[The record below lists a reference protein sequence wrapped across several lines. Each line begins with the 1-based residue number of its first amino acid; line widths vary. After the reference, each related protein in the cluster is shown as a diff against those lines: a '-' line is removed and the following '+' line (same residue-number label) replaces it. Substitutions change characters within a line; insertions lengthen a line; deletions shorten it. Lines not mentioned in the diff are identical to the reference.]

1 MNYIPTRIFLIISF
15 LIAGSISLP
24 AQKMTKKE
32 QKLLKE
38 EQTLRQAE
46 DFFVEGNKDF
56 ILGRFDKATD
66 YLIRACKLMPDNAAF
81 NYKLADCYAQQNNN
95 EKAIFYAQKAHSIDS
110 KNRFYGILLA
120 QLYER
125 TKKYKEAIKVYE
137 KIVENHDGSDELL
150 LNIANLQVF
159 TNDFSDALKTY
170 NKLEELYGL
179 NEEIIR
185 QKQLLYLKQN
195 KLDEAILEWK
205 KLIASNPEDQN
216 LVIDLANLLFV
227 NNRNAEAKK
236 LLEETMVK
244 NPDSPYAS
252 LMLSEIYKKEG
263 KKQEAKLELQKA
275 FTSPNLNIDAKIGV
289 LISMIRQIQTDS
301 TIKNELIDLG
311 NTLVK
316 VHPNEAKAFAMNG
329 DILAIQEKKE
339 SALSNY
345 VQSISLDNSH
355 YKIWQQII
363 FLASE
368 LNQNDSVIKY
378 SEKAIEVFPTQPL
391 FYYYAGSAFHYK
403 KNYVKAIEQF
413 TTGKKMTINNNDLVV
428 QFLSQLGDSY
438 NEIKN
443 HTKSDSSYDEALLL
457 DPENVHVLNNYSY
470 YLSLRKE
477 KLDKA
482 KKMCEKMLLKSPNEA
497 AYLDTYGW
505 VLYQLKDYE
514 NARKYIEKALLR
526 TNDATIIEHYG
537 DILFQSGDKTNAL
550 IQWEKAKKGE
560 GYSDLLDKKI
570 ESKQLYE

>member
-1 MNYIPTRIFLIISF
+1 MNYLSTRIFLIVSF
-15 LIAGSISLP
+15 LIAGSLLLS
-24 AQKMTKKE
+24 AQKLSKKE

-46 DFFVEGNKDF
+46 EFFVEGNKDF

-66 YLIRACKLMPDNAAF
+66 YFARALKLMPENAAF
-81 NYKLADCYAQQNNN
+81 NYKLADSYAQQNNN
-95 EKAIFYAQKAHSIDS
+95 EKAIFYAQKAHSVDS

-159 TNDFSDALKTY
+159 TNDFSGALKTY

-205 KLIASNPEDQN
+205 KLIASNPDDQN

-227 NNRNAEAKK
+227 NNRNSEAKK
-236 LLEETMVK
+236 LLEETMAK

-252 LMLSEIYKKEG
+252 LMLSEVYKKEG
-263 KKQEAKLELQKA
+263 KKQEAKVELQKA
-275 FTSPNLNIDAKIGV
+275 FASPNLNIDAKIGV
-289 LISMIRQIQTDS
+289 LISMIRQIQADT
-301 TIKNELIDLG
+301 TIKSELIELG

-316 VHPNEAKAFAMNG
+316 VHPNESKAFAMNG
-329 DILAIQEKKE
+329 DILAIQEKKQP
-339 SALSNY
+339 ALQNY
-345 VQSISLDNSH
+345 IQSISLDNSH

-368 LNQNDSVIKY
+368 LNQNDTIIKY
-378 SEKAIEVFPTQPL
+378 SEKAIEVFPSQPI
-391 FYYYAGSAFHYK
+391 FYYYAGSAFHQK

-413 TTGKKMTINNNDLVV
+413 STGKKITINNNELVV

-438 NEIKN
+438 NAIKN
-443 HTKSDSSYDEALLL
+443 HPKSDSSYDEALLL

-477 KLDKA
+477 QLDKA
-482 KKMCEKMLLKSPNEA
+482 KKMCEKMLIKSPNEA

-514 NARKYIEKALLR
+514 NAKKYIEKALLK

-537 DILFQSGDKTNAL
+537 DILFQIGDKTNAI
-550 IQWEKAKKGE
+550 IQWQKAKKGE

>member
-1 MNYIPTRIFLIISF
+1 MNYLRTRIFLIISF
-15 LIAGSISLP
+15 LIAGSISLS

-66 YLIRACKLMPDNAAF
+66 YLIRACKLIPENAAF

-95 EKAIFYAQKAHSIDS
+95 EKAILYSQKAHSIDS

-125 TKKYKEAIKVYE
+125 LKRYKEAIKVYE
-137 KIVENHDGSDELL
+137 KIVENYDGNDELL

-159 TNDFSDALKTY
+159 TNDFSGALKTY

-205 KLIASNPEDQN
+205 KLIAATPEDQN
-216 LVIDLANLLFV
+216 LIVDLANLLFV
-227 NNRNAEAKK
+227 NNRNTEAKK
-236 LLEETMVK
+236 LLEETMAK

-252 LMLSEIYKKEG
+252 LMLSEVYKKEG
-263 KKQEAKLELQKA
+263 KKQEAKSELQKA
-275 FTSPNLNIDAKIGV
+275 FASPNLNIDAKIGV
-289 LISMIRQIQTDS
+289 LISMIRQIQADT
-301 TIKNELIDLG
+301 TIKNELIELG
-311 NTLVK
+311 NILVK

-329 DILAIQEKKE
+329 DILAIQEKKQP
-339 SALSNY
+339 ALNNY
-345 VQSISLDNSH
+345 IQSISLDNSH

-368 LNQNDSVIKY
+368 LNQNDTIIKY
-378 SEKAIEVFPTQPL
+378 SEKAVEVFPTQPI

-403 KNYVKAIEQF
+403 KNYTKAIEQF
-413 TTGKKMTINNNDLVV
+413 TTGKKITINNNDLVV

-438 NEIKN
+438 NAIKN
-443 HTKSDSSYDEALLL
+443 HPKSDSSYDEALQL

-477 KLDKA
+477 QLEKA
-482 KKMCEKMLLKSPNEA
+482 KKMCEKMLIKSPNEA

-514 NARKYIEKALLR
+514 NAKKYIEKALLK
-526 TNDATIIEHYG
+526 TSDATIIEHYG
-537 DILFQSGDKTNAL
+537 DILFQIGDKTNAL

>member
-1 MNYIPTRIFLIISF
+1 M
-15 LIAGSISLP
+15 AGSLSLS
-24 AQKMTKKE
+24 AQKLSKKE

-46 DFFVEGNKDF
+46 EFFVEGNKDF

-66 YLIRACKLMPDNAAF
+66 YFARALKIMPENAAF
-81 NYKLADCYAQQNNN
+81 NFKIADSYVQQNNN
-95 EKAIFYAQKAHSIDS
+95 EKAIFHAQKAYSIDS

-125 TKKYKEAIKVYE
+125 TKKYKEAIKIYE
-137 KIVENHDGSDELL
+137 KIVENHEGSDELL

-159 TNDFSDALKTY
+159 TNDFSGALKTY

-205 KLIASNPEDQN
+205 KLIASNPDDQN

-227 NNRNAEAKK
+227 NNRNLEAKK
-236 LLEETMVK
+236 LLEETMAK
-244 NPDSPYAS
+244 YPDSPYAS
-252 LMLSEIYKKEG
+252 LMLSEVYKKEG
-263 KKQEAKLELQKA
+263 KKQEAKVELQKA
-275 FTSPNLNIDAKIGV
+275 FASPNLNIDAKIGV
-289 LISMIRQIQTDS
+289 LISMIRQIQAD
-301 TIKNELIDLG
+301 TIFKSELIELG

-329 DILAIQEKKE
+329 DILAIQEKKQP
-339 SALSNY
+339 ALQNY
-345 VQSISLDNSH
+345 IQSVSLDNSH

-368 LNQNDSVIKY
+368 LNQNDTIIKY
-378 SEKAIEVFPTQPL
+378 SEKAVEIFPSQPI
-391 FYYYAGSAFHYK
+391 FYYYAGSAFHQK

-413 TTGKKMTINNNDLVV
+413 STGKKITINNNDLVV

-438 NEIKN
+438 NAIKN
-443 HTKSDSSYDEALLL
+443 HPKSDSSYDEALLL

-477 KLDKA
+477 QLEKA
-482 KKMCEKMLLKSPNEA
+482 KKMCEKMLIKSPNEA
-497 AYLDTYGW
+497 AYLDTYAW

-514 NARKYIEKALLR
+514 NAKIYIEKALLK

-537 DILFQSGDKTNAL
+537 DILFQIGDKTNAI
-550 IQWEKAKKGE
+550 IQWQKAKKGE

>member
-1 MNYIPTRIFLIISF
+1 MLS
-15 LIAGSISLP
+15 
-24 AQKMTKKE
+24 AQKLSKKD

-46 DFFVEGNKDF
+46 EFFVEGNKDF
-56 ILGRFDKATD
+56 ILGRFDKAID
-66 YLIRACKLMPDNAAF
+66 YLIRACKLKPENAAF

-95 EKAIFYAQKAHSIDS
+95 EKAVLYAQKAHTIDA

-137 KIVENHDGSDELL
+137 KIVDNHNGSDELL

-159 TNDFSDALKTY
+159 TNDFSGALKTY

-185 QKQLLYLKQN
+185 QKQLLFLKQN

-205 KLIASNPEDQN
+205 KLIASNPEDPN
-216 LVIDLANLLFV
+216 LVVDLANLLFV

-236 LLEETMVK
+236 LLEETISK
-244 NPDSPYAS
+244 HPDSPYAN

-263 KKQEAKLELQKA
+263 KNKEAKLELQKA
-275 FTSPNLNIDAKIGV
+275 FESPNLNIDAKIGV
-289 LISMIRQIQTDS
+289 LISMIRQIQADTSINSD
-301 TIKNELIDLG
+301 LISLG

-316 VHPNEAKAFAMNG
+316 VHPNEAKSYAMNG
-329 DILAIQEKKE
+329 DILAIQEKKQL
-339 SALSNY
+339 ALSNY
-345 VQSISLDNSH
+345 IKSITLDNSH
-355 YKIWQQII
+355 FKIWQQII
-363 FLASE
+363 FLGSE
-368 LNQNDSVIKY
+368 LNQNDTIIKY
-378 SEKAIEVFPTQPL
+378 AEKAIEVFPTQPI
-391 FYYYAGSAFHYK
+391 FYYYAGSAFHHK
-403 KNYVKAIEQF
+403 KNYVKAIEQYS
-413 TTGKKMTINNNDLVV
+413 TGKKITINNNELVV
-428 QFLSQLGDSY
+428 QFLSQLGDSF
-438 NEIKN
+438 NELKN
-443 HTKSDSSYDEALLL
+443 YTKSDSSYDEALTL

-477 KLDKA
+477 KLEKA
-482 KKMCEKMLLKSPNEA
+482 KKMCETMLNKNPNEA

-514 NARKYIEKALLR
+514 NAKKYIEKALLK

-537 DILFQSGDKTNAL
+537 DILFQIGDKTNAL
-550 IQWEKAKKGE
+550 IQWKKAKNGD

-570 ESKQLYE
+570 EGKQLYE

>member
-1 MNYIPTRIFLIISF
+1 M
-15 LIAGSISLP
+15 AGSLSLS
-24 AQKMTKKE
+24 AQKLSKKE

-46 DFFVEGNKDF
+46 EFFVEGNKDF

-66 YLIRACKLMPDNAAF
+66 YFARALKIMPENAAF
-81 NYKLADCYAQQNNN
+81 NFKIADSYVQQNNN
-95 EKAIFYAQKAHSIDS
+95 EKAIFHAQKAYSIDS

-125 TKKYKEAIKVYE
+125 TKKYKEAIKIYE
-137 KIVENHDGSDELL
+137 KIVENHEGSDELL

-159 TNDFSDALKTY
+159 TNDFSGALKTY

-205 KLIASNPEDQN
+205 KLIASNPDDQN

-227 NNRNAEAKK
+227 NNRNLEAKK
-236 LLEETMVK
+236 LLEETMAK
-244 NPDSPYAS
+244 YPDSPYAS
-252 LMLSEIYKKEG
+252 LMLSEVYKKEG
-263 KKQEAKLELQKA
+263 KKEEAKVELQKA
-275 FTSPNLNIDAKIGV
+275 FASPNLNIDAKIGV
-289 LISMIRQIQTDS
+289 LISMIRQIQAD
-301 TIKNELIDLG
+301 TIFKSELIELG

-329 DILAIQEKKE
+329 DILAIQEKKQP
-339 SALSNY
+339 ALQNY
-345 VQSISLDNSH
+345 IQSVSLDNSH

-368 LNQNDSVIKY
+368 LNQNDTIIKY
-378 SEKAIEVFPTQPL
+378 SEKAVEIFPSQPI
-391 FYYYAGSAFHYK
+391 FYYYAGSAFHQK

-413 TTGKKMTINNNDLVV
+413 STGKKITINNNDLVV

-438 NEIKN
+438 NAIKN
-443 HTKSDSSYDEALLL
+443 HPKSDSSYDEALLL

-477 KLDKA
+477 QLEKA
-482 KKMCEKMLLKSPNEA
+482 KKMCEKMLIKSPNEA
-497 AYLDTYGW
+497 AYLDTYAW

-514 NARKYIEKALLR
+514 NAKIYIEKALLK

-537 DILFQSGDKTNAL
+537 DILFQIGDKTNAI
-550 IQWEKAKKGE
+550 IQWQKAKKGE